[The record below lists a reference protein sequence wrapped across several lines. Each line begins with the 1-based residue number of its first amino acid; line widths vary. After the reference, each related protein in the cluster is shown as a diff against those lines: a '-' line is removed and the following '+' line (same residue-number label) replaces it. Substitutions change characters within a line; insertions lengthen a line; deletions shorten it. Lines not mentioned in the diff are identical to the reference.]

1 MGRDL
6 RAVFGSND
14 RGLTADEVFADRQA
28 QWQAVLATLTE
39 HIARIT
45 APGFDVEDLEAPRHN
60 VLVFHGIGGIG
71 KSTLSRAIEA
81 SLADSAHRPAQWERL
96 SWPRGRILPIRI
108 DLARSAGT
116 SFEHV
121 VLTIRLA
128 LAALGR
134 PMPAFDL
141 ALHRYWERQHPGEP
155 LEEHLRRS
163 SGVFA
168 RFSSAVDLPEQ
179 MRSALGDVAQALL
192 LPGTVGTVVGS
203 VTGALVRALRE
214 HRSSVRALAGCARL
228 ADLLEA
234 EPDLETLSYTAHLLA
249 WDLAQLGRDHPVVPV
264 VLLDTWEDVGDRT
277 HRDLERLLQH
287 IVWLMP
293 NTLFV
298 VTGRNRLQ
306 WADPGLAGQ
315 LDWTGP
321 TAWPGLAPH
330 GGPHRRPASAARQV
344 LIGSLAPEDCDQYL
358 ARRLTHDGQPL
369 IGQDIRR
376 VVTERSHG
384 LPLYL
389 DLSVGRF
396 LEIRRTGRAP
406 RPADFDHD
414 FPALVARTLRDLSE
428 PERDV
433 LRTAAL
439 LDAFSVAL
447 AADAAGLDREA
458 AAARLVER
466 PFVLEDPAVPLWPYH
481 LHQAVRS
488 AIRHAADPAD
498 DHWTHRD
505 WAHAADRAF
514 HAIGTQ
520 FTRAPHDRTTLV
532 ACLRQGLR
540 LARDYNLPLDW
551 LTDAALAYVADS
563 VWEPLAPPTVP
574 GAPAGR
580 LRTAADALVETL
592 SALARRQHEHREH
605 TADRLTTVVATGLL
619 PATLDDMAVY
629 YLAKAQRELGHS
641 EASRHGMSRVAAG
654 GGRFAPA
661 ARRGLVH
668 LARLAGDFPTALATA
683 LTLGWEGRHHRV
695 LGEVWWPQGDLARAA
710 EAFTAA
716 RTEAEQHTVT
726 GEAATS
732 EAATA
737 QSMRALAIAFL
748 DPDQADHEIELA
760 TTLLR
765 RVDLRATTI
774 TRIAALVRDAG
785 RPGTGFE
792 DRVQALRAEITTAG
806 LPLAQ
811 ATLQL
816 VLCFHRAVLD
826 TGTDTATDP
835 DLDAAIT
842 RLRELTASGDH
853 AYYTDIAHFM
863 AARPLPPGLASPA
876 QWLDPQHLT
885 RARWR
890 TLVTTRQARLHR
902 PELSTPPDRWPE
914 CHDTSTDEPGSPI

>member
-14 RGLTADEVFADRQA
+14 RGLTADEVFANRQA
-28 QWQAVLATLTE
+28 QWQAVLAALAE
-39 HIARIT
+39 HIGRIT

-71 KSTLSRAIEA
+71 KSTLSRTIEA
-81 SLADSAHRPAQWERL
+81 SLADSAHRPPQWAQL
-96 SWPRGRILPIRI
+96 SWPQGRVLPIRI
-108 DLARSAGT
+108 DLARSAGV

-121 VLTIRLA
+121 VLSIRLA
-128 LAALGR
+128 LATLGR

-155 LEEHLRRS
+155 LEDHLRRS

-168 RFSSAVDLPEQ
+168 RFSAAVDLPEQ
-179 MRSALGDVAQALL
+179 LRSGLGDVAQALL

-234 EPDLETLSYTAHLLA
+234 EPDLEMLSYTAHLLA
-249 WDLAQLGRDHPVVPV
+249 WDLAQSGGDHPVVPV
-264 VLLDTWEDVGDRT
+264 ILLDTWEDVGDRT
-277 HRDLERLLQH
+277 HRDLERLLQRV
-287 IVWLMP
+287 VWLMP
-293 NTLFV
+293 NALFL

-306 WADPGLAGQ
+306 WADRGLSGQ

-330 GGPHRRPASAARQV
+330 GGSRRRSATAARQI
-344 LIGSLAPEDCDQYL
+344 LIGDLAPPDCDDYL

-369 IGQDIRR
+369 IGADIRR
-376 VVTERSHG
+376 VITERSHG

-396 LEIRRTGRAP
+396 LELRRTGRAP
-406 RPADFDHD
+406 EAADFDHD
-414 FPALVARTLRDLSE
+414 FPALIARTLRDLSE

-433 LRTAAL
+433 LRSAAL

-447 AADAAGLDREA
+447 ATDAAGLDREA

-466 PFVLEDPAVPLWPYH
+466 PFVLEDPTAPLWPYH
-481 LHQAVRS
+481 LHQAVRA

-505 WAHAADRAF
+505 WTRAASRAF
-514 HAIGTQ
+514 HAIGAQ
-520 FTRAPHDRTTLV
+520 FARTPHDRTTVV

-540 LARDYNLPLDW
+540 LARDYSLPLDW

-563 VWEPLAPPTVP
+563 VWEPLAPPGVA
-574 GAPAGR
+574 GAASGR

-605 TADRLTTVVATGLL
+605 TATRLAAVVDTGLL
-619 PATLDDMAVY
+619 PAVVDDMAVY
-629 YLAKAQRELGHS
+629 YLAKAQRDLGRS
-641 EASRHGMSRVAAG
+641 EASRHGMSRVVAG

-661 ARRGLVH
+661 ARRGLAH

-683 LTLGWEGRHHRV
+683 RTLGWEGRHYRV
-695 LGEVWWPQGDLARAA
+695 LGEVWWPQGEVARAA
-710 EAFTAA
+710 EAFAAA
-716 RTEAEQHTVT
+716 RAEAEQHAVT
-726 GEAATS
+726 G

-737 QSMRALAIAFL
+737 QSMRALVLAFL
-748 DPDQADHEIELA
+748 DPDQADAEIELA
-760 TTLLR
+760 TTLLLQ
-765 RVDLRATTI
+765 VDLRATALT

-785 RPGTGFE
+785 QPGTDF
-792 DRVQALRAEITTAG
+792 DHRVRALRTEITAAG
-806 LPLAQ
+806 LPAAE

-816 VLCFHRAVLD
+816 AVCFHRAVLD

-835 DLDAAIT
+835 DLDIALT
-842 RLRELTASGDH
+842 RLRELTRSGGY

-863 AARPLPPGLASPA
+863 AARPLPPELAPPTR
-876 QWLDPQHLT
+876 WLDPQHLT
-885 RARWR
+885 RDRWR
-890 TLVTTRQARLHR
+890 TLVTSRRHRQ
-902 PELSTPPDRWPE
+902 P
-914 CHDTSTDEPGSPI
+914 